1 MVLDSSVVIAVMLE
15 EPEAD
20 EFLSKMASAQT
31 RLISAGSYLE
41 ASLVLMTR
49 LAGEVE
55 RELDAL
61 LLEGG
66 VEIVPVTAAQV
77 QIARQAYWLFGK
89 GRHAAGLNLGD
100 CLSYAL
106 SKSTGQ
112 PLLFKGEHFAR
123 TDLEA
128 A

>member
-20 EFLSKMASAQT
+20 GFLHKMASADI

-61 LLEGG
+61 LAEGG
-66 VEIVPVTAAQV
+66 VEIVPVTEAHA

-89 GRHAAGLNLGD
+89 GRHSAGLNLGD
-100 CLSYAL
+100 CFSYAL
-106 SKSTGQ
+106 AKSTGQ